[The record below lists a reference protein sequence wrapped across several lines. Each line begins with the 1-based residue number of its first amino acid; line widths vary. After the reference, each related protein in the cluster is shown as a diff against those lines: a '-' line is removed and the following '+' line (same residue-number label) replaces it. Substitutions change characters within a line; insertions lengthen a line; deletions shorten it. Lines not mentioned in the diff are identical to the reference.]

1 MVETTTIRNEN
12 RPDMKSRNESTSDTM
27 SAASRASGFEQP
39 RSGGDTAASRG
50 SASND
55 DMTGSYDTLKR
66 DFDKLREDMT
76 ALAKS
81 FTENQQHVVKR
92 FTNDLVKEG
101 QTLLTTAR
109 TRGETMVKSATDTSK
124 QAADQFEGRIK
135 ERPFMSM
142 LVSFLTGLIVAR
154 LMMKQ

>member
-12 RPDMKSRNESTSDTM
+12 RPDMKSRNESATDTM
-27 SAASRASGFEQP
+27 GSASRTSGFEQQ
-39 RSGGDTAASRG
+39 RTGGDTSARG

-76 ALAKS
+76 ALARS

-101 QTLLTTAR
+101 QNLLSTAR
-109 TRGETMVKSATDTSK
+109 TRGETIVKTATDSSK

-154 LMMKQ
+154 LMVKR